1 MDQPPRMR
9 GREKVCASEFDGHC
23 VSARRFLIW
32 MDRIEEYYWLVSF
45 FRFEPTL
52 ARKQVK
58 MTEKKK
64 ERRKRGNEIGGRI
77 QKRKIKIEKRNS
89 CMKNKKKRRQR
100 ECS

>member
-1 MDQPPRMR
+1 M
-9 GREKVCASEFDGHC
+9 EKCASEFDGHC

-32 MDRIEEYYWLVSF
+32 MDRIEEYYYWLVSF

-64 ERRKRGNEIGGRI
+64 KRE
-77 QKRKIKIEKRNS
+77 EA
-89 CMKNKKKRRQR
+89 R
-100 ECS
+100 E